1 MNAQK
6 FTQKSLEAIQEA
18 QNIALEH
25 NSMQI
30 EQEHLVC
37 ALLEQ
42 KDGLI
47 PQLMKKMGT
56 DPDALLHAVEQRI
69 EGLPGVTGPGRES
82 GKIYVSGD
90 VDQNLAAAE
99 REAGRM
105 KDEYVSVEHIMMAV
119 LEKPNTGMS
128 RIFQQFG
135 VTKDQFLSVLAT
147 VRGNTRVTS
156 DTPEETYD
164 SLSKY
169 GQDLV
174 ELAKN
179 HKLDPVIG
187 RDSEIRNVIRILSR
201 KTKNNPV
208 LIGEPGVGKTA
219 IAEGLALRIVRGD
232 VPNNLKDRKLFSLDM
247 GSLIAGAKFRGEFE
261 ERLKAVLGGCR
272 IAVAADSNVAPLY
285 LETVCASLRDAGFA
299 VCSYVFP
306 SGEAHKNFT
315 TLSAILEFLAE
326 SQLTRTD
333 CVAAL
338 GGGVTGDMAGFAAAS
353 YLRGIRYVQL
363 PTTLLSAVDSSVGG
377 KTAID
382 LAAGK
387 NLAGAFLQPA
397 AVLCDTDC
405 LRSLPAAVFADG
417 AAEAIKTGVLS
428 GETLFSLF
436 EDGTLTDAPAE
447 IIARCIRYKAGV
459 VERDEKE
466 QGERR
471 KLNLGHTVGHA
482 IEKCSGYAMPHG
494 HAVAAGLAVMARA
507 SERLGWAEPGVSAR
521 IAACLE
527 KNGLPTGT
535 DYPAE
540 ALAKA
545 ALADKKRSGDSITI
559 VVPKAIGDCELK
571 RIPVTELLPIIAA
584 GRGD

>member
-1 MNAQK
+1 MKTVTVSASRRYDILIERGLLRRAGELVRGVTNAG
-6 FTQKSLEAIQEA
+6 TVMLVSDDSVWPLYGETVQKSLAA
-18 QNIALEH
+18 AGF
-25 NSMQI
+25 S
-30 EQEHLVC
+30 VC
-37 ALLEQ
+37 RFVFPHGESSKCAKTYLALL
-42 KDGLI
+42 
-47 PQLMKKMGT
+47 
-56 DPDALLHAVEQRI
+56 DALCE
-69 EGLPGVTGPGRES
+69 
-82 GKIYVSGD
+82 
-90 VDQNLAAAE
+90 N
-99 REAGRM
+99 
-105 KDEYVSVEHIMMAV
+105 
-119 LEKPNTGMS
+119 
-128 RIFQQFG
+128 
-135 VTKDQFLSVLAT
+135 
-147 VRGNTRVTS
+147 
-156 DTPEETYD
+156 
-164 SLSKY
+164 
-169 GQDLV
+169 
-174 ELAKN
+174 
-179 HKLDPVIG
+179 
-187 RDSEIRNVIRILSR
+187 
-201 KTKNNPV
+201 
-208 LIGEPGVGKTA
+208 
-219 IAEGLALRIVRGD
+219 
-232 VPNNLKDRKLFSLDM
+232 
-247 GSLIAGAKFRGEFE
+247 
-261 ERLKAVLGGCR
+261 
-272 IAVAADSNVAPLY
+272 
-285 LETVCASLRDAGFA
+285 
-299 VCSYVFP
+299 
-306 SGEAHKNFT
+306 
-315 TLSAILEFLAE
+315 
-326 SQLTRTD
+326 QLTRAD
-333 CVAAL
+333 AALAL
-338 GGGVTGDMAGFAAAS
+338 GGGVVGDLTGFAAS
-353 YLRGIRYVQL
+353 TYLRGIGFIQI
-363 PTTLLSAVDSSVGG
+363 PTTLLAMVDSSVGG

>member
-1 MNAQK
+1 MKTIHVAASRSYDILIERGILTRAGEEIKKVCGAGEALIVSEDTVWPLYGETLLSSMKNAGFDVTS
-6 FTQKSLEAIQEA
+6 FTFPHGEQSKNLSVYAEIL
-18 QNIALEH
+18 NALAARH
-25 NSMQI
+25 ISR
-30 EQEHLVC
+30 
-37 ALLEQ
+37 
-42 KDGLI
+42 KGLI
-47 PQLMKKMGT
+47 
-56 DPDALLHAVEQRI
+56 V
-69 EGLPGVTGPGRES
+69 
-82 GKIYVSGD
+82 
-90 VDQNLAAAE
+90 
-99 REAGRM
+99 
-105 KDEYVSVEHIMMAV
+105 
-119 LEKPNTGMS
+119 
-128 RIFQQFG
+128 
-135 VTKDQFLSVLAT
+135 
-147 VRGNTRVTS
+147 
-156 DTPEETYD
+156 
-164 SLSKY
+164 
-169 GQDLV
+169 
-174 ELAKN
+174 
-179 HKLDPVIG
+179 
-187 RDSEIRNVIRILSR
+187 
-201 KTKNNPV
+201 
-208 LIGEPGVGKTA
+208 
-219 IAEGLALRIVRGD
+219 
-232 VPNNLKDRKLFSLDM
+232 
-247 GSLIAGAKFRGEFE
+247 
-261 ERLKAVLGGCR
+261 
-272 IAVAADSNVAPLY
+272 
-285 LETVCASLRDAGFA
+285 
-299 VCSYVFP
+299 
-306 SGEAHKNFT
+306 
-315 TLSAILEFLAE
+315 
-326 SQLTRTD
+326 
-333 CVAAL
+333 AL

-436 EDGTLTDAPAE
+436 ENGTLTDAPAE

-466 QGERR
+466 RGERR

-521 IAACLE
+521 IAGCLE

-584 GRGD
+584 GRGE